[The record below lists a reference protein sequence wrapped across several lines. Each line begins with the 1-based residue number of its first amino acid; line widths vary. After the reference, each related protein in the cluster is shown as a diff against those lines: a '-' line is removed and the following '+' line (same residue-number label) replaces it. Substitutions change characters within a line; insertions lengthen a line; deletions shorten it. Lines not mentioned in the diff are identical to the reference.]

1 MQTELMKVTGMTCGS
16 CVLSVEGVLKAVN
29 GVADAQVSL
38 DTCIASVKFDE
49 TQTSPEQLKSAVR
62 NAGFGIDPL
71 SS

>member
-29 GVADAQVSL
+29 GVADAEVSL
-38 DTCIASVKFDE
+38 DTCIARVEFDE

-71 SS
+71 SG